1 MIWND
6 IIPSNVFVM
15 KESHCAVN
23 YQSRFILLYILQII
37 VMDLNLDQ
45 LSSFNTSD
53 NLVSTPDQSFRQEK
67 KHKHYDAAKFVSP

>member
-1 MIWND
+1 
-6 IIPSNVFVM
+6 
-15 KESHCAVN
+15 
-23 YQSRFILLYILQII
+23 
-37 VMDLNLDQ
+37 MDLNLDQ